1 MKSSKGFTLVEI
13 MTAMAVYG
21 IFLSM
26 LAGAFYALLTF
37 GNRSQNVLIARER
50 GQRVINYVDSKI
62 RNAGLG
68 LHALQ
73 SSEEIR
79 KALDPLS
86 KSGGSLHNSKE
97 ELKLPVAVTYKYQ
110 DTMGDDACKTSDVK
124 KKYDALDT
132 SIRKEKDKN
141 IFIGNILTLLYAERE
156 TQTDIMKS
164 DGKYAINLAIVPCNA
179 SGDLTTSQ
187 EIKNQKTETVKL
199 LAKNLDQYN
208 KTFSERFSDNEKTNK
223 LPGARDEDIRNWAVL
238 RGAGIPVRV
247 KENSN
252 YMRIDITPLFYGS
265 SANQSFDIYAGDEL
279 LYLECETLFAE
290 NPREK
295 DKEKGETVRNLK
307 VQKPKGT
314 KVNPEKWGDVD
325 PFESGILEIYA
336 ELDTNKIEG
345 TDKKKN
351 ILTLWVLSTG
361 GRDTVVHERP
371 KDWPLT
377 ARPTNWDD
385 KSNKYKYEILYVSKA
400 SWKLNNL
407 AENFTWN

>member
-1 MKSSKGFTLVEI
+1 MNLIMKSSKGFTLVEI

-37 GNRSQNVLIARER
+37 GNRSQQVLIAREH
-50 GQRVINYVDSKI
+50 GQRVINYVDGKI

-79 KALDPLS
+79 KALDPLT

-124 KKYDALDT
+124 KKYDVLDT
-132 SIRKEKDKN
+132 SIREEKDKN

-156 TQTDIMKS
+156 NNNGDEIEGAVS
-164 DGKYAINLAIVPCNA
+164 LIIVP
-179 SGDLTTSQ
+179 SGDLTSQ
-187 EIKNQKTETVKL
+187 EIKNQKKETVKL
-199 LAKNLDQYN
+199 LARNLDQYDE
-208 KTFSERFSDNEKTNK
+208 TFKKRKPINDDK
-223 LPGARDEDIRNWAVL
+223 DINNWAVL
-238 RGAGIPVRV
+238 RGSGVPVRV
-247 KENSN
+247 KDNTKN
-252 YMRIDITPLFYGS
+252 DLIDIQSIFNTNLRLK
-265 SANQSFDIYAGDEL
+265 SFDIYAGDEL

-290 NPREK
+290 DPRTE
-295 DKEKGETVRNLK
+295 DRNKGETVRNLK
-307 VQKPKGT
+307 VQKPSGT
-314 KVNPEKWGDVD
+314 SWGKVN

-361 GRDTVVHERP
+361 GRDTVIHEQP
-371 KDWPLT
+371 KDWPST
-377 ARPTNWDD
+377 ARWQD
-385 KSNKYKYEILYVSKA
+385 NKYKYEILYVSKA

>member
-1 MKSSKGFTLVEI
+1 MKSSKGFTLVEL

-21 IFLSM
+21 IFLAM

-79 KALDPLS
+79 KALDPLT

-110 DTMGDDACKTSDVK
+110 DTMNDDACKTSDVK
-124 KKYDALDT
+124 KKYDVLDT
-132 SIRKEKDKN
+132 SIREEKDKN

-164 DGKYAINLAIVPCNA
+164 DGKYAINLAIVPFNA
-179 SGDLTTSQ
+179 SGDLTSQ
-187 EIKNQKTETVKL
+187 EIKNQKPETVKL
-199 LAKNLDQYN
+199 LAKNLEQYN

-223 LPGARDEDIRNWAVL
+223 LPGAKDEDIRNWAVL

-336 ELDTNKIEG
+336 ELDTNPG
-345 TDKKKN
+345 KN

-361 GRDTVVHERP
+361 GQDTVIHDP
-371 KDWPLT
+371 STLKDWPST
-377 ARPTNWDD
+377 ARWQD
-385 KSNKYKYEILYVSKA
+385 KYKYEILYVSKA

-407 AENFTWN
+407 AEDFSWN